1 GLQQGPQVGLTRS
14 PRQVGLTRS
23 PRQVGLTRSPRQVG
37 LTRSLCQEVQI
48 GREGL
53 QQVQDVVSAV
63 VPQDALCLDAGAEFH
78 SGTAV
83 VQDFV
88 PLDSQRAARLYL
100 HATQVADGRSVG
112 GGVAP

>member
-1 GLQQGPQVGLTRS
+1 MS
-14 PRQVGLTRS
+14 PRETQLLAFLGRRLATL
-23 PRQVGLTRSPRQVG
+23 RQ
-37 LTRSLCQEVQI
+37 QEVQI

-78 SGTAV
+78 SGAAVV

-88 PLDSQRAARLYL
+88 PLDSQRAARLPQQL
-100 HATQVADGRSVG
+100 HKPAVT
-112 GGVAP
+112 